1 MTFKKRLIK
10 ELGFV
15 IISALLVVF
24 SFLIAGTFFE
34 IWIRDYQLLLIMT
47 GAFYL
52 IIGFYRFLNRMA
64 RRYRGEEGKDPGDVK
79 KS

>member
-1 MTFKKRLIK
+1 MKFKKRLIK

-15 IISALLVVF
+15 IISALLVIL
-24 SFLIAGTFFE
+24 SFLISGTFFE
-34 IWIRDYQLLLIMT
+34 IWIRDYQLFLILT

-52 IIGFYRFLNRMA
+52 IIGFYRLLNGIA
-64 RRYRGEEGKDPGDVK
+64 RRYREEEGKGPGNVK

>member
-1 MTFKKRLIK
+1 MTFKKRFIK

-52 IIGFYRFLNRMA
+52 IIGFYRFLNGMA
-64 RRYRGEEGKDPGDVK
+64 RRYREEEGNDSQNVK
-79 KS
+79 

>member
-1 MTFKKRLIK
+1 MNLKKRLIK

-15 IISALLVVF
+15 TISALLVVL

-34 IWIRDYQLLLIMT
+34 IWIRDYAMLLIMA
-47 GAFYL
+47 GSFYL
-52 IIGFYRFLNRMA
+52 VIGFYRILNRIA
-64 RRYRGEEGKDPGDVK
+64 RRYRDEEEKDQGDVK

>member
-1 MTFKKRLIK
+1 MKLKKKLIK

-15 IISALLVVF
+15 IISALLVIF
-24 SFLIAGTFFE
+24 SFLIAGTFFQ

-52 IIGFYRFLNRMA
+52 IIGFYRLLNGMA
-64 RRYRGEEGKDPGDVK
+64 KKYRDKETEDPKGVK
-79 KS
+79 NG

>member
-1 MTFKKRLIK
+1 MTFKKRFIK
-10 ELGFV
+10 ELGFGF
-15 IISALLVVF
+15 ISALLVVF

-52 IIGFYRFLNRMA
+52 IIGFYRFLNRLA
-64 RRYRGEEGKDPGDVK
+64 RRYREEEGKDSQNVK

>member
-1 MTFKKRLIK
+1 MKLKKKLIK

-24 SFLIAGTFFE
+24 SFLIAGTFFQ

-64 RRYRGEEGKDPGDVK
+64 RQYRGEEGKNPRDVK